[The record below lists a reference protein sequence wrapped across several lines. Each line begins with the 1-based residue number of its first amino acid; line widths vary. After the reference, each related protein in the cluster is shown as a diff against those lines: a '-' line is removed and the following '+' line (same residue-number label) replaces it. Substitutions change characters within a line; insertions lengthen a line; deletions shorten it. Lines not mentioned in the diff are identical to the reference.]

1 MVGQFFHRHRSPIG
15 HLDFLTIAAPIP
27 EHPGTPTDPLCSYH
41 VPQIEPLGLTLE
53 LSVVDSLRSER
64 LSWARVQRVSE
75 HEDPTQL
82 FLSRYGAGAAPAVV
96 SVPGRVNLIGE
107 HVDYHNLP
115 VLPMA
120 IERSIRVAYRV
131 RKDRQ
136 IHAASTVYGD
146 RAFEWKS
153 QMDASAAGD
162 WVNYVKA
169 AAQAVEGKWRLPFGI
184 DAAVAAD
191 LPPAAG
197 LSSSSALLVAFTLA
211 LLRANGVQASFEE
224 LMEVLPE
231 GEYFVGTR
239 GGGMDHAAVLGGRPG
254 CALLIHFSPV
264 SVMPV
269 PIPQDWAFLVAHSL
283 STAEKSGAL
292 KAEYNSR
299 RTAGAQALARLGFS
313 SFQQALDHQG
323 IEELRRLAASKLDD
337 DMERRCFLHVA
348 TEAARVSE
356 AVAALQRAD
365 AADFG
370 RILNAGHASLRD
382 QLRVS
387 CPALD
392 ALTEAALA
400 SGALG
405 ARLTGAGFGGCAVV
419 FCHAAERERVA
430 AGLIQRFYAK
440 RSGFDPAVH
449 LIAAKPSGGAL
460 FD

>member
-1 MVGQFFHRHRSPIG
+1 M
-15 HLDFLTIAAPIP
+15 
-27 EHPGTPTDPLCSYH
+27 
-41 VPQIEPLGLTLE
+41 
-53 LSVVDSLRSER
+53 SEY
-64 LSWARVQRVSE
+64 
-75 HEDPTQL
+75 EDPTQL
-82 FLSRYGAGAAPAVV
+82 FQNRFGAGAAPAVV

-120 IERSIRVAYRV
+120 IQRSIRIAYRV
-131 RKDRQ
+131 RNDRE
-136 IHAASTVYGD
+136 IRAASTVYGD
-146 RAFEWKS
+146 RAFEWTP
-153 QMDASAAGD
+153 QLEASAAGD

-169 AAQAVEGKWRLPFGI
+169 AAQAVEGKWRLAFGI
-184 DAAVAAD
+184 DAAVVSD

-211 LLRANGVQASFEE
+211 LLRANGVEASFED

-239 GGGMDHAAVLGGRPG
+239 GGGMDHAAVLAGRPG

-264 SVMPV
+264 SVRPV
-269 PIPQDWAFLVAHSL
+269 PIPKDWAFLVAHSL

-299 RTAGAQALARLGFS
+299 RTAGSQALARLGFS
-313 SFQQALDHQG
+313 SFKEAVEQPD
-323 IEELRRLAASKLDD
+323 IEELERLASSRLEDEV
-337 DMERRCFLHVA
+337 ERRCFLHVVS
-348 TEAARVSE
+348 EAARVGR
-356 AVAALQRAD
+356 AVTALERAD
-365 AADFG
+365 AAEFG

-430 AGLIQRFYAK
+430 AGLVERYYSK
-440 RSGFDPAVH
+440 RYSKESSFDPAVH
-449 LIAAKPSGGAL
+449 LIAATPSGGAL
-460 FD
+460 FA

>member
-1 MVGQFFHRHRSPIG
+1 M
-15 HLDFLTIAAPIP
+15 
-27 EHPGTPTDPLCSYH
+27 
-41 VPQIEPLGLTLE
+41 
-53 LSVVDSLRSER
+53 SEF
-64 LSWARVQRVSE
+64 
-75 HEDPTQL
+75 EDPAYL
-82 FLSRYGAGAAPAVV
+82 FEQRFGAGAAPALVL
-96 SVPGRVNLIGE
+96 VPGRVNLIGE

-120 IERSIRVAYRV
+120 IQRSIRVAYRV
-131 RKDRQ
+131 RNDRQ
-136 IHAASTVYGD
+136 IRAASTVYGD
-146 RAFEWKS
+146 REFEWTAHLETS
-153 QMDASAAGD
+153 ASGD

-169 AAQAVEGKWRLPFGI
+169 AAQAVEGKWRLACGI
-184 DAAVAAD
+184 DAAVVSD

-197 LSSSSALLVAFTLA
+197 LSSSSAVLVAFTLA
-211 LLRANGVQASFEE
+211 LLRANGVEASFEE

-239 GGGMDHAAVLGGRPG
+239 GGGMDHAAVLAGRPG

-264 SVMPV
+264 SVTPE
-269 PIPQDWAFLVAHSL
+269 PIPKDWAFLVAHSL

-299 RTAGAQALARLGFS
+299 RTAGSQGLARLGFRSFAEAVEQHDVADLELLAS
-313 SFQQALDHQG
+313 SG
-323 IEELRRLAASKLDD
+323 LDD
-337 DMERRCFLHVA
+337 EVERRCFLHVV
-348 TEAARVSE
+348 TEAARVGE

-365 AADFG
+365 AEEFG

-392 ALTEAALA
+392 SLTEAALA

-419 FCHAAERERVA
+419 FCRAAERERVT
-430 AGLIQRFYAK
+430 AGLVQRYYSKQA
-440 RSGFDPAVH
+440 GFDPAVH
-449 LIAAKPSGGAL
+449 LMTATPSAGAL
-460 FD
+460 FA

>member
-1 MVGQFFHRHRSPIG
+1 M
-15 HLDFLTIAAPIP
+15 
-27 EHPGTPTDPLCSYH
+27 
-41 VPQIEPLGLTLE
+41 
-53 LSVVDSLRSER
+53 SEY
-64 LSWARVQRVSE
+64 
-75 HEDPTQL
+75 EDLKQL
-82 FLSRYGAGAAPAVV
+82 FADRYGAGATPAVV

-120 IERSIRVAYRV
+120 IQRSIRVAYRV
-131 RKDRQ
+131 RNDRQ
-136 IHAASTVYGD
+136 IRAASEVYGD
-146 RAFEWKS
+146 RAFEWTP
-153 QMDASAAGD
+153 QLEPSAAGD

-169 AAQAVEGKWRLPFGI
+169 AAQAVEGKWQLAYGI
-184 DAAVAAD
+184 DAAVVSD

-211 LLRANGVQASFEE
+211 LLRANGVVASFEE

-239 GGGMDHAAVLGGRPG
+239 GGGMDHAAVLAGRPG
-254 CALLIHFSPV
+254 CALLIEFAPV
-264 SVMPV
+264 QVTPV
-269 PIPQDWAFLVAHSL
+269 PIPRDWAFLVAHSL

-299 RTAGAQALARLGFS
+299 RTAGTQGLARLGFK
-313 SFQQALDHQG
+313 SFAEAVQEQDVSDLELLATSG
-323 IEELRRLAASKLDD
+323 IEDEV
-337 DMERRCFLHVA
+337 ERRCFLHVV
-348 TEAARVSE
+348 TEAARVSQ
-356 AVAALQRAD
+356 AVVALQRAD
-365 AADFG
+365 AKEFG

-392 ALTEAALA
+392 SLTEAALA

-419 FCHAAERERVA
+419 FCYAADRERVA
-430 AGLIQRFYAK
+430 AGLIERYYSKQP
-440 RSGFDPAVH
+440 SFDAAVH
-449 LIAAKPSGGAL
+449 LMAATPSAGAL
-460 FD
+460 FA